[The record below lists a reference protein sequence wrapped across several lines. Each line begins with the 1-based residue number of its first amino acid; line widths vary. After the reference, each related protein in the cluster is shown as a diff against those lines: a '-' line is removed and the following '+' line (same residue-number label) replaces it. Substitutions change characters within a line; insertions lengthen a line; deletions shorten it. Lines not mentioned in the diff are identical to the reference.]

1 MFVMLEAA
9 KKQNGND
16 GGIEE
21 EKVPRTVEE
30 LKELTISF
38 FLLSGRWVEHDS

>member
-21 EKVPRTVEE
+21 EKGTTSSRRIERTEDFV
-30 LKELTISF
+30 
-38 FLLSGRWVEHDS
+38 LLIEWSLG